1 MAFIYNREMTR
12 EEILKRV
19 GDISQIGGVILSELQ
34 DGPERGNRTA
44 QIITGG
50 GLHYTVLLDR
60 GMDLAWTWFKGMAI
74 SWRSATQAVA
84 PYYFEPADFGWLRG
98 FHGGL
103 MNTCGL
109 TYFGSP
115 NHDPAT
121 GQNLGLHGRASYT
134 PAKNIYADGAW
145 QGDDYQMWVQ
155 GKIREA
161 SVFGDKLVLYRK
173 IWSRLGEKTI
183 YIEDEVVNEGWSES
197 PFMILYHINVG
208 FPLLDE
214 GSKLYIP
221 AEKTI
226 PRTPEAEKGLSEWNI
241 FHTPQKNYFEQV
253 FFHTPKVL
261 HDGYSAALLH
271 NEKLT
276 LGLYV
281 KFKKETLPFLTEWKM
296 IGEGEYVLGIEP
308 GNSLPEGRPKER
320 EAGRLVTLGPGES
333 RKMVLEIGIVE
344 GSKEID
350 QFKKYMGTL

>member
-1 MAFIYNREMTR
+1 MY
-12 EEILKRV
+12 KRQD

-44 QIITGG
+44 QVITGG

-60 GMDLAWTWFKGMAI
+60 GMDLAWTWYKGIAV

-84 PYYFEPADFGWLRG
+84 PYYFESTDFGWLRG

-115 NHDPAT
+115 VHDPET

-134 PAKNIYADGAW
+134 PAKNVYADGAW
-145 QGDDYQMWVQ
+145 QGDDYQIWVQ

-173 IWSRLGEKTI
+173 IMSRLGEKTI
-183 YIEDEVVNEGWSES
+183 YVEDEVVNEGWAES
-197 PFMILYHINVG
+197 PFMLLYHVNVG
-208 FPLLDE
+208 YPLLDE
-214 GSKLYIP
+214 GSKLYVP
-221 AEKTI
+221 AEKTV

-241 FHTPQKNYFEQV
+241 FSAPQKNFFEQV
-253 FFHTPKVL
+253 YFHTPKVL

-271 NEKLT
+271 NEKMA
-276 LGLYV
+276 LGL
-281 KFKKETLPFLTEWKM
+281 
-296 IGEGEYVLGIEP
+296 
-308 GNSLPEGRPKER
+308 SL
-320 EAGRLVTLGPGES
+320 
-333 RKMVLEIGIVE
+333 IHI
-344 GSKEID
+344 
-350 QFKKYMGTL
+350 